1 LKQKLKDWFQFAIM
15 VRGIGGWEQ
24 AMATSDF
31 TQCAALPPV
40 SGERGARLNQLRGRL
55 GRVAAAASVAWL
67 SLTVTVM
74 AQTQNIYEKPS
85 SGRFKAAPKA
95 PDAEAEA
102 EASVLAT
109 DFILGIHVNTIFFIV
124 AAAICVLWFTVGGG
138 RKPKVTQHR

>member
-1 LKQKLKDWFQFAIM
+1 
-15 VRGIGGWEQ
+15 
-24 AMATSDF
+24 MATSDL

-40 SGERGARLNQLRGRL
+40 SGERGSRLMQLRGRF
-55 GRVAAAASVAWL
+55 GRAAAAASVAWL

-95 PDAEAEA
+95 VDPEADAQA
-102 EASVLAT
+102 ASDAT
-109 DFILGIHVNTIFFIV
+109 EFILGIHVNTIFFV
-124 AAAICVLWFTVGGG
+124 AAAAIGLLWFTVGGG